1 MHFYWSFSSDIMAMK
16 GLKLSKQKERK
27 KFGEVEYELAI
38 PFDNSAISV
47 AEIILL
53 FLLADCII

>member
-1 MHFYWSFSSDIMAMK
+1 MAMK